1 MYWRRI
7 IMSLFA
13 ALLLA
18 AGLAGCSGAQSN
30 RTPEEWLSLS
40 YAGLAAMDQY
50 AFSGSTSMGMAEGV
64 MFKPQTF
71 EGKVVNHHQLTI
83 QSDKQDPLY
92 WNPVE
97 VLDALN
103 RSHESVE
110 IVENGVRDEN
120 GTDTLVLRAVEK
132 RAAAKDRW
140 TGMLKQELEKVTGE
154 VIIES
159 SGAGLKRKEAAEK
172 AKQELDA
179 MLRTLQVHTE
189 YEITVDKQRML
200 PLKMEE
206 NTTFDYERNGRGMKE
221 NRHTSVRFQAFDGT
235 AARTD

>member
-1 MYWRRI
+1 MYGRHKI
-7 IMSLFA
+7 GALIA

-18 AGLAGCSGAQSN
+18 AGLTGCSVSDRN

-50 AFSGSTSMGMAEGV
+50 AFSGSMSMGLEEGV
-64 MFKPQTF
+64 MFKPQMF

-97 VLDALN
+97 VLDSLK

-110 IVENGVRDEN
+110 IAENGVRDAS
-120 GTDTLVLRAVEK
+120 GADTLVLRAVEK
-132 RAAAKDRW
+132 RDAAKNRW
-140 TGMLKQELEKVTGE
+140 TGVLKQELEQVTGE

-159 SGAGLKRKEAAEK
+159 GSTSAKRKEVAEQ
-172 AKQELDA
+172 AERELDA
-179 MLRTLQVHTE
+179 MLRSLEVRTE
-189 YEITVDKQRML
+189 YEIVVDKQRML

-206 NTTFDYERNGRGMKE
+206 KTTFNYERDGRKRRE
-221 NRHTSVRFQAFDGT
+221 NRHTSVRFQAFDST

>member
-1 MYWRRI
+1 MYGHKLRVLI
-7 IMSLFA
+7 A

-18 AGLAGCSGAQSN
+18 LGLSGCSVPEAK
-30 RTPEEWLSLS
+30 RTPEQWLSLS

-50 AFSGSTSMGMAEGV
+50 AFSGSMSMGLEEGV
-64 MFKPQTF
+64 MFKPQMF

-97 VLDALN
+97 VLDSLN

-110 IVENGVRDEN
+110 IIVSGERDAS
-120 GTDTLVLRAVEK
+120 GADTLVLRAVEK
-132 RAAAKDRW
+132 RDAAKKRW
-140 TGMLKQELEKVTGE
+140 TSVLVQELDQVTGE
-154 VIIES
+154 VVIK
-159 SGAGLKRKEAAEK
+159 SGTGSEKRKEIVEQ

-179 MLRTLQVHTE
+179 MLRSLEVRTE
-189 YEITVDKQRML
+189 YEIVVDKQRML

-206 NTTFDYERNGRGMKE
+206 ITTFAYERNGRRLKE
-221 NRHTSVRFQAFDGT
+221 NRHTSVRFQAFESS